1 MSADTTIKMQSII
14 DKHMLAAFEEM
25 DRTLAATPN
34 DVTVYIMQAYDEN
47 GIESTC
53 EYQGCAVVLIDEYA
67 CGKSRRG
74 L

>member
-1 MSADTTIKMQSII
+1 MSADTTFKMQSII

-25 DRTLAATPN
+25 ESALGDTPN
-34 DVTVYIMQAYDEN
+34 DVTVYVMQAYDEN
-47 GIESTC
+47 GIDSTC

-67 CGKSRRG
+67 CGKSRCG